1 MRYVLGLQIMV
12 QLQCEALFKEFKV
25 TPLICGLMSPIW
37 LRFVFG
43 TGVFNDDW
51 ADKVIHDSEM
61 QHEEEE
67 PEDHKTRAKYREE
80 PHNLYGQ
87 RAVMIWF
94 RALKKRIPPSWKIPY
109 ISAFVEI
116 ERCLGRPSSA
126 CPISSGV
133 MLMPQRV
140 LMVLKLETF
149 AASIAQFIGL
159 ELPPV
164 NFFGIVHRYLQR
176 LSLPSEKILPHEHEL
191 DTSGLLQH
199 LQTIYSDLA
208 NTQEYSKDL
217 ASYLKHCRDVVFA
230 RSEASYGNYEEE
242 KMIEYLW
249 NSYKNEKNWSLNAV
263 YETTWI
269 LSSTTKAQ
277 SFYKLVL
284 LPGVR
289 DYISKN

>member
-87 RAVMIWF
+87 RAGIKPV
-94 RALKKRIPPSWKIPY
+94 LPSDLIKGTLEGKIPY

-176 LSLPSEKILPHEHEL
+176 LSLPSEKILPHVCRIYEWAMPL
-191 DTSGLLQH
+191 DLWLSLSEKHFKPPIHVCVMSVLIVAIRMLYNINHSGEWEKSL
-199 LQTIYSDLA
+199 SNKG
-208 NTQEYSKDL
+208 NTKDNGEKGT
-217 ASYLKHCRDVVFA
+217 AFSPCDRPNSGEEG
-230 RSEASYGNYEEE
+230 SETN
-242 KMIEYLW
+242 
-249 NSYKNEKNWSLNAV
+249 
-263 YETTWI
+263 
-269 LSSTTKAQ
+269 
-277 SFYKLVL
+277 
-284 LPGVR
+284 
-289 DYISKN
+289 